1 MLTLWILIAIG
12 AFLIEIFTLG
22 NLICIWFTIGAC
34 IAIPLAIANVS
45 HIWQYVVFFAGSI
58 GSMLLIRP
66 LAAQYLRGN
75 TVATN
80 TDRLIGQTTVLTKDI
95 TPNSWGEAKISGMDW
110 SCTSVDNSPITKDSQ
125 VKIIA
130 IDGAKL
136 VVKKI
141 D

>member
-1 MLTLWILIAIG
+1 
-12 AFLIEIFTLG
+12 
-22 NLICIWFTIGAC
+22 
-34 IAIPLAIANVS
+34 
-45 HIWQYVVFFAGSI
+45 
-58 GSMLLIRP
+58 MLLIRP

-80 TDRLIGQTTVLTKDI
+80 TDRLIGQTTVLTKEI
-95 TPNSWGEAKISGMDW
+95 TPNSWGEAKICGMDW
-110 SCTSVDNSPITKDSQ
+110 SCTSVDNSPIAKDSQ